1 MIIMYKYVF
10 SVKLFYFNRFLEDKM
25 AFFELDNEFESGV
38 DIRIFGVGGGGNNA
52 LNHMIVSNIK
62 GVEFVAVNTD
72 RQALA
77 KCGTANKICIGESG
91 STKGNGAGADPEKGA
106 RAAEESAEEIK
117 AAMEG
122 ADMIFVAAGM
132 GGGTGTGA
140 APVVARLAKEMGIL
154 TVGIVTKPFKFEG
167 AVKMSRAE
175 GGIAELAKHVDSLV
189 IIPNERL
196 KESSQEKITL
206 LNAFKIVDDIL
217 RRGVQSISDTIN
229 IPGYINLDFAD
240 ITAIMKDAGLAHMGI
255 GEASGE
261 NKAVEAARRAIA
273 SPLLETSIEGATGV
287 LINFMIGTDVSL
299 DETDAAGALI
309 ADAAAPNANIIWGVG
324 VDETLD
330 DTIRITIIAT
340 GFEKKKVR
348 FIKPDE
354 EIKVGSITRNQAPN
368 VSEIKIPATKERI
381 TRKYD
386 DSSIDEILNM
396 VNKTRKKNINDEPD
410 DMY

>member
-1 MIIMYKYVF
+1 
-10 SVKLFYFNRFLEDKM
+10 M
-25 AFFELDNEFESGV
+25 AFFELDNEFEPGV

-52 LNHMIVSNIK
+52 LNHMIMSNVK
-62 GVEFVAVNTD
+62 GVDFVAVNTD

-77 KCGTANKICIGESG
+77 KCGAAKKICIGETG
-91 STKGNGAGADPEKGA
+91 TTKGNGAGADPEKGA

-122 ADMIFVAAGM
+122 ADMVFVAAGM

-175 GGIAELAKHVDSLV
+175 GGISELSKNVDSLV

-196 KESSQEKITL
+196 KDASQEKLTL
-206 LNAFKIVDDIL
+206 MNAFKIVDDIL

-229 IPGYINLDFAD
+229 YTGYINLDFAD
-240 ITAIMKDAGLAHMGI
+240 VTAIMKNAGLAHMGI
-255 GEASGE
+255 GESVGE
-261 NKAVEAARRAIA
+261 NGAVEAAKKAIE

-287 LINFMIGTDVSL
+287 LINFMSGRDISF
-299 DETDAAGALI
+299 DETNEAGALI

-324 VDETLD
+324 VDEALG

-340 GFEKKKVR
+340 GFEKKKTK
-348 FIKPDE
+348 FFDPDE
-354 EIKVGSITRNQAPN
+354 ITVKSLPQQNP
-368 VSEIKIPATKERI
+368 STMPEIKISSPKQNS
-381 TRKYD
+381 TRNIDD
-386 DSSIDEILNM
+386 DSIAAMLSM
-396 VNKTRKKNINDEPD
+396 VNKTRKKDEKD
-410 DMY
+410 AFEDTY

>member
-1 MIIMYKYVF
+1 
-10 SVKLFYFNRFLEDKM
+10 M
-25 AFFELDNEFESGV
+25 AFFELDNEYDSGV

-52 LNHMIVSNIK
+52 LNHMITSNVK
-62 GVEFVAVNTD
+62 GIEFIAVNTD

-77 KCGTANKICIGESG
+77 KCGVAKKICIGERG

-106 RAAEESAEEIK
+106 LAAEESADEIK

-196 KESSQEKITL
+196 KETCQEKMTL

-217 RRGVQSISDTIN
+217 KRGVQSISDTIN

-261 NKAVEAARRAIA
+261 NKAVEAAKKAIA

-299 DETDAAGALI
+299 DETNEAGALF

-324 VDETLD
+324 VDETLE

-348 FIKPDE
+348 FIDPKE
-354 EIKVGSITRNQAPN
+354 EIKVGSISKKSAN
-368 VSEIKIPATKERI
+368 VPAGTTEIKIPAPSQRT

-386 DSSIDEILNM
+386 DSSFDDLFSM
-396 VNKTRKKNINDEPD
+396 VNKSRKKEENDPFED
-410 DMY
+410 TY